1 MRGFPVGAI
10 PISEEANIWSIFI
23 AEIILTFAMNFV
35 TVAALLDDK
44 YSHPLTPYVIG
55 MTVFQGVLAGWHVGA
70 GCMNPARVFAP
81 AVIASGKSIWALEL
95 HFDHKIQNG
104 MRIGFG
110 GLVKLSVLVLQSS
123 SNAWCLL
130 LFTLAAK
137 MIQTVQSGGGEFISC
152 TRIQIEK
159 SISEERIS
167 LHGQLHSISTRIQIE
182 KCTMLK
188 LLLSYLHHKSFC
200 DWTLQFA
207 IKHIIIMLIFL

>member
-81 AVIASGKSIWALEL
+81 AVIASGKSPLISGIR
-95 HFDHKIQNG
+95 F
-104 MRIGFG
+104 
-110 GLVKLSVLVLQSS
+110 
-123 SNAWCLL
+123 
-130 LFTLAAK
+130 FTFFR
-137 MIQTVQSGGGEFISC
+137 TVPDQDQRFE
-152 TRIQIEK
+152 
-159 SISEERIS
+159 
-167 LHGQLHSISTRIQIE
+167 
-182 KCTMLK
+182 
-188 LLLSYLHHKSFC
+188 
-200 DWTLQFA
+200 
-207 IKHIIIMLIFL
+207 